1 LKVDSTGNH
10 FSATW
15 SDEPFCSPP
24 PSNPFSQKP
33 ELQALGRANVLIENK
48 IVSHGISNVIQL
60 VTFSE
65 HAQSRHVADV
75 W

>member
-33 ELQALGRANVLIENK
+33 ELQALGGANVLIENK
-48 IVSHGISNVIQL
+48 IVSLGIPNIIQL
-60 VTFSE
+60 VSLSVD
-65 HAQSRHVADV
+65 AQSRHVADV